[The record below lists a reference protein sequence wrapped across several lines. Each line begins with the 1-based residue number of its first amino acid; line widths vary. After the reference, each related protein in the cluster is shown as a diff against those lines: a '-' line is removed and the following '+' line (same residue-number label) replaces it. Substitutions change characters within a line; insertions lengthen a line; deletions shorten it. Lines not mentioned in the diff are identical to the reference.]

1 MKQNDRTIMRKIFGY
16 ITLVMALTAC
26 GSDEALQKYE
36 HQQDKYPL
44 QFTATVEDIQT
55 RVTADNNWSNGDE
68 IGIQIGTS
76 DKQQGKYTYAAN
88 DGGGT
93 WSSENPV
100 SWQEGQTDVTVTA
113 WYPYDKK
120 ENVDISNQ
128 ADGYTQYELLKAVA
142 TGQSSQQTVN
152 LTFKHQMAKVMCEVI
167 DNGSRYI
174 RGAKVRFY
182 GMPSVTFNKGEV
194 TATGTRGAITPYS
207 IDEGSYTTYV
217 ALLAPQTI
225 ASGESF
231 IEVTANG
238 KTYRFKPADNIELK
252 AGKSHNYIIK
262 IGDEINYAIDDNG
275 IYHVCTAE
283 GLKAWAAAASA
294 SPYNASCIL
303 EIDIPMTGENNWI
316 PVCQSKDHPY
326 TGTFDG
332 NGNFISGLNISL
344 TNGSPVGFIGELG
357 AGGAVKNL
365 TVKDANMSSTNSDAN
380 IGAVACYNSGIIS
393 NCHVINTTISG
404 KYKAGGVAGYN
415 SGKISYCH
423 VSDDC
428 TVKVENSNQYL
439 GGIAGFNAYP
449 SGAITACYVLCSLGV
464 TGSAWVGGI
473 FGSSAGSCTA
483 CYSRCTLLDAPS
495 SSAGGISGNAPGTV
509 TACYWANVPNA
520 TNKFEKSIGDG
531 TDITAEVDGSTVTWS
546 AAAEAMNNALGADCG
561 YQYKVNGSSQ
571 TEPLKLVENQ
581 QQRPA
586 ATR

>member
-1 MKQNDRTIMRKIFGY
+1 MKRIIAYFAMA
-16 ITLVMALTAC
+16 MALTAC
-26 GSDEALQKYE
+26 GSDEALQEYE
-36 HQQDKYPL
+36 HQQDNKYPL
-44 QFTATVEDIQT
+44 QFTATVEDGTET
-55 RVTADNNWSNGDE
+55 RVTADNKWSNGDK

-76 DKQQGKYTYAAN
+76 EDQQGKYTYVAN

-93 WSSENPV
+93 WSPEIPV

-128 ADGYTQYELLKAVA
+128 ADGYTQYEFLKAEE

-152 LTFKHQMAKVMCEVI
+152 LTFKHQMAKVMCRVKGEA
-167 DNGSRYI
+167 GGAYI
-174 RGAKVRFY
+174 KGAKVRFY
-182 GMPSVTFNKGEV
+182 GMPSVTFDKGAV
-194 TATGTRGAITPYS
+194 TATGTRGEITPYS
-207 IDEGSYTTYV
+207 IDDSDWTTYV

-225 ASGESF
+225 AKEQSF

-238 KTYRFKPADNIELK
+238 KTYHFKPTDNIELK
-252 AGKSHNYIIK
+252 AGKSHNYK
-262 IGDEINYAIDDNG
+262 ITIGEKVDYTIDDNG
-275 IYHVCTAE
+275 TYYVYTAE
-283 GLKAWAAAASA
+283 GLNKWAEAANAD
-294 SPYNASCIL
+294 PYKASCIL
-303 EIDIPMTGENNWI
+303 ENNITMTGANNWA
-316 PVCQSKDHPY
+316 PVCQSEDHPY

-332 NGNFISGLNISL
+332 NGNFISGLNISS

-357 AGGAVKNL
+357 GGGAVKNL
-365 TVKDANMSSTNSDAN
+365 TVKDANMSSTGSSAN

-449 SGAITACYVLCSLGV
+449 SGAITACYALCRLGV
-464 TGSAWVGGI
+464 TGSANVGGI
-473 FGSSAGSCTA
+473 LGSSAGSCTA
-483 CYSRCTLLDAPS
+483 CYSRCTLLNAPS
-495 SSAGGISGNAPGTV
+495 RAGGISGNDPGTV

-520 TNKFEKSIGDG
+520 TYKFEKSIGDG

-546 AAAEAMNNALGADCG
+546 AAAEKMNEALEAAGFG
-561 YQYKVNGSSQ
+561 YRYKVNGSSQ
-571 TEPLKLVENQ
+571 TEPLVLRKKQ
-581 QQRPA
+581 
-586 ATR
+586 

>member
-1 MKQNDRTIMRKIFGY
+1 MA
-16 ITLVMALTAC
+16 MALTAC
-26 GSDEALQKYE
+26 GSDEALQEYE
-36 HQQDKYPL
+36 HQQDNKYPL
-44 QFTATVEDIQT
+44 QFTATVEDGTET
-55 RVTADNNWSNGDE
+55 RVTADNKWSNGDE
-68 IGIQIGTS
+68 IGIQIGIS
-76 DKQQGKYTYAAN
+76 EDQQGKYTYVAN

-100 SWQEGQTDVTVTA
+100 SWKEGQTADVTA
-113 WYPYDKK
+113 WYPYDSK
-120 ENVDISNQ
+120 ENANISNQ
-128 ADGYTQYELLKAVA
+128 AGGYTQYEFLKAEE

-152 LTFKHQMAKVMCEVI
+152 LTFKHQMAKVQCEVI
-167 DNGSRYI
+167 DINSRYI

-194 TATGTRGAITPYS
+194 TATGTRDEIIPYS
-207 IDEGSYTTYV
+207 IDHDNFTTYV

-252 AGKSHNYIIK
+252 AGKSHNYKIK
-262 IGDEINYAIDDNG
+262 IGDEIDYAIDDNG

-283 GLKAWAAAASA
+283 GLNKWAEAANA

-303 EIDIPMTGENNWI
+303 ENHIPMTGENNWI
-316 PVCQSKDHPY
+316 PVCQDNVDGF

-332 NGNFISGLNISL
+332 NGKSISGLNISS

-449 SGAITACYVLCSLGV
+449 SGAITACYALCSLGV

-483 CYSRCTLLDAPS
+483 CYSRCKLLNAS
-495 SSAGGISGNAPGTV
+495 LNKAGGISGNAPGTV
-509 TACYWANVPNA
+509 TACYWANVPDA
-520 TNKFEKSIGDG
+520 TNVFGKGVGSADSDPQGITQA
-531 TDITAEVDGSTVTWS
+531 TDWS
-546 AAAEAMNNALGADCG
+546 AAATAMNNALGADCG
-561 YQYKVNGSSQ
+561 YHYEVNGTSQ

-581 QQRPA
+581 Q
-586 ATR
+586 

>member
-1 MKQNDRTIMRKIFGY
+1 MNMKQNNRTIMKKIFGY
-16 ITLVMALTAC
+16 ITLAMALTAC
-26 GSDEALQKYE
+26 GSDEALQEYE
-36 HQQDKYPL
+36 HQQNKYPL

-55 RVTADNNWSNGDE
+55 RVTADNKWSDGDE

-76 DKQQGKYTYAAN
+76 EDQQGKYTYAAN
-88 DGGGT
+88 DGSGT
-93 WSSENPV
+93 WSSESPV

-113 WYPYDKK
+113 WYPYDPK
-120 ENVDISNQ
+120 ENADISNQ
-128 ADGYTQYELLKAVA
+128 ADGYTQYEFLKAEA

-238 KTYRFKPADNIELK
+238 KTYRLKPADAIQLE
-252 AGKSHNYIIK
+252 AGKSYNYKIT
-262 IGDEINYAIDDNG
+262 IGDKVDYTIDDNG
-275 IYHVCTAE
+275 TYYVYTAN
-283 GLKAWAAAASA
+283 GLNTWRTAANA

-303 EIDIPMTGENNWI
+303 ENNIELTGANNWE
-316 PVCQSKDHPY
+316 PVCQDNGDGF

-332 NGNFISGLNISL
+332 NGKSISGLNISS
-344 TNGSPVGFIGELG
+344 TNESPVGFIGRLG
-357 AGGAVKNL
+357 EGGEVKNL
-365 TVKDANMSSTNSDAN
+365 MLEGADMSSTNDYAY
-380 IGAVACYNSGIIS
+380 IGAVAGYNSGTIS
-393 NCHVINTTISG
+393 NCHVINSSTISG
-404 KYKAGGVAGYN
+404 KYQAGGVVGN
-415 SGKISYCH
+415 NWGTVSYCH

-428 TVKVENSNQYL
+428 SVEVESDYYL

-483 CYSRCTLLDAPS
+483 CYSRCKLLNAPNS
-495 SSAGGISGNAPGTV
+495 GAGGISGNAPGTV
-509 TACYWANVPNA
+509 TACYWGNVPGA
-520 TNKFEKSIGDG
+520 TYEFEKGIGEGTNITVKVDG
-531 TDITAEVDGSTVTWS
+531 TDGKTWADAVTGMN
-546 AAAEAMNNALGADCG
+546 EALTQAGYTD

-571 TEPLKLVENQ
+571 TEPLKLVKKQ
-581 QQRPA
+581 
-586 ATR
+586 